1 MASVIGIS
9 AYSSLYVL
17 AADGHPGREQT
28 ARQMLRRFRRRYN
41 NYYPAL
47 ITSQLTRK
55 DRITPS
61 LALGQRSKHVSAYT
75 YRTTRFNVCRIDKQN
90 LVVSIRKKEM
100 GTAVGAGIVAPV
112 LMIECTLCGKA
123 CVGEVGIQ
131 RHFARV
137 HVDAP
142 KPDSA
147 ALREAQILKNRA
159 HAAALATAAAL
170 PSADAAA
177 AATASVPASSHKRKR
192 NSEAAAAAEAIKA
205 LASVAVKVEDIE
217 EQSDAATAT
226 ATSRPSKR
234 ARASPSASPP
244 PMPLALVAAAADAT
258 EAEAADE
265 SKSQGRRSTTPAG
278 RRGAAAAAAKG
289 SPLPDDS
296 DDMSDVAEA
305 QGSGS
310 SARNRR
316 GAAASTTFTIR
327 KSQGGDGAEVSE
339 TPRVVPFKLSAL
351 KQLAAESSRKSP
363 TPNSPSLT
371 PQGGNK
377 LKLSLPR
384 GSGSSTASSP
394 RESRR
399 TANGTADDTGAT
411 VPAAAAAASSNSSA
425 KPSKRKRGDDTAEP
439 PAATA
444 AAAASSSTPQSKK
457 LRGGRNAGASTPV
470 PLFDAPAAAPVPD
483 TLDIVKSRARQQV
496 NKFAP

>member
-1 MASVIGIS
+1 MLCLCTVLGIS
-9 AYSSLYVL
+9 SYSSLYAL

-47 ITSQLTRK
+47 ITAQLARK
-55 DRITPS
+55 ERITPS
-61 LALGQRSKHVSAYT
+61 LPLGHKAKHVSAYT
-75 YRTTRFNVCRIDKQN
+75 YRTTRFNVCRIDKEN

-100 GTAVGAGIVAPV
+100 GSAVGTGIVAPV
-112 LMIECTLCGKA
+112 LMIECPLCGKA
-123 CVGEVGIQ
+123 CLGEVGIQ

-137 HVDAP
+137 HIDAP

-147 ALREAQILKNRA
+147 ALREAQIQKNRA
-159 HAAALATAAAL
+159 HAAALAAA
-170 PSADAAA
+170 PPGDAAA
-177 AATASVPASSHKRKR
+177 APTVVPASSHKRKR

-205 LASVAVKVEDIE
+205 LATVAIKVEDKDE
-217 EQSDAATAT
+217 EQSDAAA
-226 ATSRPSKR
+226 AAARPSKR

-278 RRGAAAAAAKG
+278 RRGGAKG

-316 GAAASTTFTIR
+316 GAAAASTTFTIR
-327 KSQGGDGAEVSE
+327 KNQGGDGAEVSE

-351 KQLAAESSRKSP
+351 KNLAAEGTRKSP

-371 PQGGNK
+371 PQAGNK

-384 GSGSSTASSP
+384 GSGSSNASSP

-399 TANGTADDTGAT
+399 TANGTADDGGVM
-411 VPAAAAAASSNSSA
+411 VPAAAAVAASSNSSA
-425 KPSKRKRGDDTAEP
+425 KPSKRRRGDDAADP

-444 AAAASSSTPQSKK
+444 AAAAAAGSSTPQSKK

-470 PLFDAPAAAPVPD
+470 PLFDATAAAPIPD